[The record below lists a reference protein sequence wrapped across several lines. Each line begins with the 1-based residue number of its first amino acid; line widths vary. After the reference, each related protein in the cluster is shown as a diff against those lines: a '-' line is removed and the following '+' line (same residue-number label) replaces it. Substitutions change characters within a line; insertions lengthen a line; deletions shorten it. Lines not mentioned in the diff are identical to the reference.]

1 MIERARERGVID
13 ACDGHVYDE
22 TIGSERELSNWLMRI
37 SAVGERVRRQVIEAK
52 LDDGAPLKFY
62 TPFQEYETRREHVY
76 ETLKSEISHAVCDS
90 DWEVYAARALD
101 RRDDVIGWV
110 RNERLNWSIPWMD
123 ESGGVAVWRRYWPD
137 FVARIDGGEERELI
151 LVIEGKGQEREDDPV
166 KRRYAE
172 DYWVPS
178 VNARREFQKLGRWEY
193 LYVTH
198 PDHLDGMIDEAK
210 MSFAERSKCTGGT
223 E

>member
-1 MIERARERGVID
+1 M
-13 ACDGHVYDE
+13 
-22 TIGSERELSNWLMRI
+22 
-37 SAVGERVRRQVIEAK
+37 
-52 LDDGAPLKFY
+52 
-62 TPFQEYETRREHVY
+62 
-76 ETLKSEISHAVCDS
+76 
-90 DWEVYAARALD
+90 
-101 RRDDVIGWV
+101 
-110 RNERLNWSIPWMD
+110 
-123 ESGGVAVWRRYWPD
+123 
-137 FVARIDGGEERELI
+137 
-151 LVIEGKGQEREDDPV
+151 

-172 DYWVPS
+172 DYWIPS